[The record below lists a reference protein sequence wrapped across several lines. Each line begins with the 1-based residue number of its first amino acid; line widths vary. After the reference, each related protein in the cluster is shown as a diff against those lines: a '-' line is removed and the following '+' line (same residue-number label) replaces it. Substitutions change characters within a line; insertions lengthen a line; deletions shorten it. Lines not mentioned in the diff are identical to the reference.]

1 MKNCVV
7 IVNTRDN
14 EGNINGYTTVEC
26 QTPDDGLTA
35 IMPMGLAPGIEV
47 SQPGDITIRVAT
59 IADLAP
65 VGASVVVDY
74 EAETQN
80 VAFIY

>member
-7 IVNTRDN
+7 TVNTRDQ
-14 EGNINGYTTVEC
+14 EGNINGYATVEC

-35 IMPMGLAPGIEV
+35 IMPMGLAPGIDV
-47 SQPGDITIRVAT
+47 ALPGDINIRVAT
-59 IADLAP
+59 ITELAP

-74 EAETQN
+74 EAETQT